1 MVMLY
6 SALLLRKS
14 YGARDYCAVLAMVV
28 GLALFVLGD
37 TQATYQPPTPPPT
50 HRPPPCRPLRHLR
63 NG

>member
-1 MVMLY
+1 VLCRTAQVVFKSSKPAMVMLY

-37 TQATYQPPTPPPT
+37 TQAT
-50 HRPPPCRPLRHLR
+50 
-63 NG
+63 